1 MITTIIYEITEQY
14 AVNVDAASFARRH
27 QIYSRAMELPSI
39 SRISPSDMECNQH
52 TPEKHSIDPIVATKK
67 PSDIERH
74 LAICPQW
81 PLSNAPSAAFDH
93 IRDSMEMKESFL
105 ENAPPVDIYHR
116 EYETIRQISSGTF
129 GSVHCVRKRE
139 EKDIIHAAK
148 YIKSSG
154 EVLHREVYAL
164 LSLSDSHYILHFV
177 GYYRQT
183 SQDIKNVLVTE
194 YLEGGDLVERTASK
208 SYFLSEHKC
217 RTIMRQV
224 LIAVKYIHSRRF
236 IHFDLKPFN
245 IVFAKPVD
253 TNNDRD
259 LRIIDFG
266 CAREIPKGSTS
277 VNIGMTGTLEYM
289 SPEVLNCQDAYY
301 PADMWGIGCITY
313 QLLSGGLSPF
323 FDNRSRF
330 RTMEKIIDCNYSL
343 QHHTLRHVSEEALDF
358 VSLILKP
365 EANERMTADQCL
377 SHKWI
382 RKNLHDDASTVER
395 RSPSPRRQIRH
406 SVHNYPSS
414 LMRPFVKPPVPISRI
429 SRVDTMNVTEQ
440 DCVSQVKGPI
450 KKQRSSSLELID
462 TTWMR
467 RSLARRRWYKVYG
480 FLRAVNRFRPEH
492 LLRPDTYSRQCS
504 RESRGSSNQSRD
516 SGISEKDF
524 DQLVNYWKTFDKI

>member
-1 MITTIIYEITEQY
+1 MTNTNNRIICCKFGC
-14 AVNVDAASFARRH
+14 NVFGKKN
-27 QIYSRAMELPSI
+27 YSRAMELPSI
-39 SRISPSDMECNQH
+39 SRNNPPDMECNTH
-52 TPEKHSIDPIVATKK
+52 ERNSINPIVVTNK

-74 LAICPQW
+74 LPICPQW

-93 IRDSMEMKESFL
+93 IRDSVEKKESFL

-139 EKDIIHAAK
+139 KRDIVHAAK

-224 LIAVKYIHSRRF
+224 LIAVQYIHSRRF

-266 CAREIPKGSTS
+266 CAREVPKGSTS
-277 VNIGMTGTLEYM
+277 VNVGMTGTLEYM
-289 SPEVLNCQDAYY
+289 SPEVLNCRDASY

-330 RTMEKIIDCNYSL
+330 RTMEKIVDCNYSL
-343 QHHTLRHVSEEALDF
+343 QHDTLRHVSEEALDF

-395 RSPSPRRQIRH
+395 RSPSPRRQNRH
-406 SVHNYPSS
+406 SALPNYPSS
-414 LMRPFVKPPVPISRI
+414 LMGPFVKPHIPISRI
-429 SRVDTMNVTEQ
+429 SRVDTMNITEQ
-440 DCVSQVKGPI
+440 DCISQVKGPMR
-450 KKQRSSSLELID
+450 KQRSSSLELID